1 MLTPLSW
8 AKIDNY
14 VKISKL
20 KGVVNM
26 FTSYQEMYYSAKSM
40 DFIVRKRLDM
50 VHMAFDSG
58 YKATARYFN
67 TDRIQYVSG
76 VEDML

>member
-1 MLTPLSW
+1 
-8 AKIDNY
+8 
-14 VKISKL
+14 
-20 KGVVNM
+20 M